1 MRRSVDD
8 RKMLAMSEKA
18 GQELLRKACATV
30 RPGWVCAALIT
41 VVLAFELVFWAAPP
55 VEVLVTEWGSPTDL
69 VGLRWADDA
78 LAISLSA
85 VAGAIGG
92 IFDWLVTEI
101 PKAITWPIVALIA
114 LFAIL
119 RSRQAL
125 AWLLPVFWPF
135 QSLSSARPVER
146 GGRQAGISRRSRQRR
161 DRASRVLDREAMFG
175 QSGP

>member
-1 MRRSVDD
+1 MVAYASMAGPPLTMAWLHDGCDAASTIGRCSPCLRRPVKNCCG
-8 RKMLAMSEKA
+8 RLAR
-18 GQELLRKACATV
+18 L
-30 RPGWVCAALIT
+30 GWVCAALIT
-41 VVLAFELVFWAAPP
+41 VVLAFELVFLAATP
-55 VEVLVTEWGSPTDL
+55 VDVLVTKWGSPTDL

-119 RSRQAL
+119 RSRRAL
-125 AWLLPVFWPF
+125 AWLLPVF
-135 QSLSSARPVER
+135 
-146 GGRQAGISRRSRQRR
+146 GRFSR
-161 DRASRVLDREAMFG
+161 
-175 QSGP
+175 